1 MLPDPWLTRWLPLI
15 VERAGNSAVLE
26 IGCGNG
32 DDTRTLL
39 GAGAQV
45 VAFDL
50 SQQAVA
56 RAHRRAPQA
65 RISYQDVRQP
75 FPHGGEALGAV
86 LASLSLH
93 YFAWD
98 ETLALLARIR
108 QTLRPQGLLVCRLN
122 STEDHLFGASGQN
135 VIAPNYY
142 LVNGEPKRF
151 FDRAAIDSLFA
162 EGWTVLSQEHR
173 VTRKYLAPKALW
185 EIVVER
191 QD

>member
-1 MLPDPWLTRWLPLI
+1 MLSDPWLTRWLPLI
-15 VERAGNSAVLE
+15 VERAGDQSVLE

-32 DDTRTLL
+32 EDTRTLL
-39 GAGAQV
+39 AAGTRV

-50 SQQAVA
+50 SEQAVA
-56 RAHRRAPQA
+56 RARKRAPQA
-65 RISYQDVRQP
+65 RIACQDVRQP
-75 FPHGGEALGAV
+75 FPHGAEAVGVV

-122 STEDHLFGASGQN
+122 STEDRHFGASGHRE
-135 VIAPNYY
+135 IAPNYY

-151 FDRAAIDSLFA
+151 FDRAAIDRLFA
-162 EGWTVLSQEHR
+162 EGWTVLSQEHQT
-173 VTRKYLAPKALW
+173 TRKYVVPKALW
-185 EIVVER
+185 EVVVER
-191 QD
+191 SD